1 MGHDPTLLGTQRVR
15 PQLSHCG
22 ARRPVGEAVILQDDT
37 AHTQSKIP
45 VTYNTPHSG
54 SWLTQTLSLTLFPL
68 IHSAPATPASYYSSM
83 MPSLFLPQGL
93 CTYCSLL
100 LESSSAR
107 PSYVSLPQNFPDN
120 PM

>member
-1 MGHDPTLLGTQRVR
+1 MGHAPTLLGTQRVR

-68 IHSAPATPASYYSSM
+68 IHSAPATPASL
-83 MPSLFLPQGL
+83 LFLDDAKFIPTSGPL
-93 CTYCSLL
+93 HLL
-100 LESSSAR
+100 FPPPRKLFCQTIICLT
-107 PSYVSLPQNFPDN
+107 PSKLP
-120 PM
+120 